1 MRRSHMSTATHHGT
15 GHRIAQAGIG
25 LLLVAI
31 LVVVPLS
38 VVVPIGIALLA
49 KPPAEAA
56 AIILLLSAATVL
68 YWGTV
73 YHFEENGLSV
83 SR

>member
-1 MRRSHMSTATHHGT
+1 MSTATHHGA

-31 LVVVPLS
+31 LFVVPLS

-49 KPPAEAA
+49 KPPVEAA
-56 AIILLLSAATVL
+56 AIVLVLSGATVL

-73 YHFEENGLSV
+73 YHFESNGLAV